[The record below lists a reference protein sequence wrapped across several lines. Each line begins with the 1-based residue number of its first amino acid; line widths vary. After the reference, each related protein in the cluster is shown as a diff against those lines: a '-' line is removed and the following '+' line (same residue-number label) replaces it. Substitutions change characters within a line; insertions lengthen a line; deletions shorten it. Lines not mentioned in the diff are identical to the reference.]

1 MVQCYPGHCR
11 ESKGRAARPVHL
23 LAHSFMRSL
32 LRTLRPRQVSELS
45 SASLNTTRLLALEPL
60 DEFDLLVSR

>member
-1 MVQCYPGHCR
+1 M
-11 ESKGRAARPVHL
+11 HL